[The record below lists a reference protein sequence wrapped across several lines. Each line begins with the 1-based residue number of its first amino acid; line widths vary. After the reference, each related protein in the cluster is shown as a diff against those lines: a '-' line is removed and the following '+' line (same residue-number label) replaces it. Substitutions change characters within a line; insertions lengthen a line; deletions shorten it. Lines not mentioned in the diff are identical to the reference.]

1 MFLIHTLNRSIF
13 NETYNGDVAIMLFRH
28 KECDCH
34 PFIVHQIYLNIG
46 YCSVNAVF
54 LDDTP
59 ILPLADFAKCS
70 K

>member
-1 MFLIHTLNRSIF
+1 MKLLTEMLPLCYEDIRNVTLK
-13 NETYNGDVAIMLFRH
+13 NGN
-28 KECDCH
+28 CH

-46 YCSVNAVF
+46 YCSVNGLF
-54 LDDTP
+54 LDDNP